1 MGGKNDP
8 NYRLV
13 IDPRVRA
20 VRAMPNV
27 SKQVKAIRE
36 RLGFSRPEWAP
47 KMGVGD
53 MRLRKIENGGHKPSL
68 DMIAAIVALI
78 GKPIFEVFE
87 VSEEYRQ
94 KAEEDVA
101 RESTAPKARAKPQVT
116 EAAAPAAA
124 LPAAAEGG
132 PPPPPHAEAVYLPTD
147 LQLNLLAPPV
157 KRGAYVATAQAVGRK
172 MFSATAP
179 TAAGALASAIA
190 LAQADRGPT
199 ARLNA

>member
-8 NYRLV
+8 NYKLV

-20 VRAMPNV
+20 VRAMPTV

-47 KMGVGD
+47 KMGVGEL
-53 MRLRKIENGGHKPSL
+53 RLRKIENGGHKPSL
-68 DMIAAIVALI
+68 DMIAAIVALV

-87 VSEEYRQ
+87 VSEEHRQ
-94 KAEEDVA
+94 KAEADVV
-101 RESTAPKARAKPQVT
+101 REATPKTPRATTKVPD
-116 EAAAPAAA
+116 APAVAPVPMEVR
-124 LPAAAEGG
+124 PAPDAG
-132 PPPPPHAEAVYLPTD
+132 AVYLPTD

-190 LAQADRGPT
+190 QAQADRGPPT